1 MKHGRRQ
8 TYSKVARADGMA
20 ATRERI
26 VEAALKLALEQAYE
40 DITLLAIADAARVSH
55 QTVLNHFESK
65 ENVATA
71 AAELLSRQTLS
82 AREKA
87 KPGDCAGAVAIL
99 VGEYERF
106 GDANSRWAIA
116 SERLGSLAALLD
128 RARTGHQEWLARIFA
143 AELPKAAVARR
154 RAIYALHAATDV
166 YTWKLLRRDFR
177 LTRAETERIIVDLVN
192 GVLGRRR

>member
-1 MKHGRRQ
+1 M
-8 TYSKVARADGMA
+8 VARADGMA

-40 DITLLAIADAARVSH
+40 DITLLSIAEAARVSH

-71 AAELLSRQTLS
+71 AAELLRRQTLS

-87 KPGDCAGAVAIL
+87 KPGDGAGAIAIL

-106 GDANSRWAIA
+106 GDANARWAVA

-128 RARTGHQEWLARIFA
+128 RARTGHQEWLERIFA
-143 AELPKAAVARR
+143 GQLPIDAVARR